1 MFTQT
6 ERLIAVRNLR
16 PKRKQGFLKIISLF
30 SFLGIMLGV
39 AILIIVMSVM
49 NGFRADLTDKII
61 GLNPHLILQ
70 LNDGNDI
77 KNVKNKLSQK
87 YNKINIT
94 ETVSGEVLAG
104 KEEFGIDPQM
114 ASQLA
119 SEIRSIHE
127 LNVSIGLII
136 GAGNIFRGMEAA
148 TKGME
153 RVTGDYLGMLA
164 TIMNAISLQDA
175 LEKEDVETR
184 TLSAITVSQIA
195 EPYIRRRALR
205 HLDKNRV
212 VIVAG
217 GTGNPYFT
225 TDTAAAL
232 RAKELKANVL
242 LKGTKVDGVYDK
254 DPVLYSDE
262 IKYNEISY
270 SEVLKKN
277 IQIMDLTAITL
288 CKENALPIHV
298 FNINKSGDLKKVILG
313 ESIGT
318 TINV

>member
-1 MFTQT
+1 MPGPAY
-6 ERLIAVRNLR
+6 RRIL
-16 PKRKQGFLKIISLF
+16 LKL
-30 SFLGIMLGV
+30 
-39 AILIIVMSVM
+39 
-49 NGFRADLTDKII
+49 
-61 GLNPHLILQ
+61 
-70 LNDGNDI
+70 
-77 KNVKNKLSQK
+77 
-87 YNKINIT
+87 
-94 ETVSGEVLAG
+94 SGEVLAG
-104 KEEFGIDPQM
+104 DQQFGIDPVM
-114 ASQLA
+114 ASRLA
-119 SEIRSIHE
+119 SEIQSIHK
-127 LNVSIGLII
+127 LNVRIGLII

-175 LEKEDVETR
+175 LENVGVETR
-184 TLSAITVSQIA
+184 TLSAITVSQIS

-232 RAKELKANVL
+232 RATELKAEVL

-254 DPVLYSDE
+254 DPITNGDAIKYDE
-262 IKYNEISY
+262 IKYSEI
-270 SEVLKKN
+270 LNNN
-277 IQIMDLTAITL
+277 IRVMDLTAITL
-288 CKENALPIHV
+288 CKENSLPIQV
-298 FNINKSGDLKKVILG
+298 FNINSSGDLKKIILG

-318 TINV
+318 MIKE